1 MKQSIQVSP
10 YSIFGLMD
18 GVYLD
23 CCGRYGAIS
32 RPGVIFLIFPIT
44 LLTLKEYTE
53 NKQEELTRVN
63 KNVLF
68 VGAF

>member
-1 MKQSIQVSP
+1 MESNWTAVGGMELSVDRG
-10 YSIFGLMD
+10 SF
-18 GVYLD
+18 
-23 CCGRYGAIS
+23 
-32 RPGVIFLIFPIT
+32 FLFSQIT